1 MGDSLGIP
9 PNCLFCSNPIPTN
22 KYRQTGDTS
31 YSLNKELYLKFYIM
45 KRDLDIRVVI
55 IEDDETIREGYAFL
69 IGTTAG
75 YKIVATYSSC
85 EDAFKKIVQDDPDV
99 LLLDVELP
107 GITGIEALP
116 KLKRLIPDT
125 HILILTVYEQEM
137 LIFRALGNGAAGYL
151 TKNTPPEKIVAA
163 IHEVMDGGG
172 PMSAHIARMVISSFK
187 RNETTPLTRRE
198 TEISRKRIA
207 DELYID
213 LETVKSHIKNIYHK
227 LDVHSKAD
235 AIKAAKD
242 NKFI

>member
-1 MGDSLGIP
+1 
-9 PNCLFCSNPIPTN
+9 
-22 KYRQTGDTS
+22 
-31 YSLNKELYLKFYIM
+31 M
-45 KRDLDIRVVI
+45 KKDLDIRVAI

-69 IGTTAG
+69 IGKTEG
-75 YKIVATYSSC
+75 YKIAGTYSSF
-85 EDAFKKIVQDDPDV
+85 EDAAKKIMHDDPDV

-116 KLKRLIPDT
+116 KLKKLLPET
-125 HILILTVYEQEM
+125 HILILTVYEQEL
-137 LIFRALGNGAAGYL
+137 LIFRALGNGASG
-151 TKNTPPEKIVAA
+151 KIVAA

-187 RNETTPLTRRE
+187 RNESTPLTRRE
-198 TEISRKRIA
+198 TEILEQIATGKSRKRIA
-207 DELYID
+207 EELFID

>member
-1 MGDSLGIP
+1 M
-9 PNCLFCSNPIPTN
+9 T
-22 KYRQTGDTS
+22 
-31 YSLNKELYLKFYIM
+31 
-45 KRDLDIRVVI
+45 RDLDILVTI

-69 IGTTAG
+69 IGNTTG
-75 YKIVATYSSC
+75 YKIASTYPSY
-85 EDAFKKIVQDDPDV
+85 EEAAKKIVNDNPDV
-99 LLLDVELP
+99 ILLDVELP
-107 GITGIEALP
+107 GISGIEALP
-116 KLKRLIPDT
+116 KLKKVLPDT

-163 IHEVMDGGG
+163 IHEVMEGGG

-187 RNETTPLTRRE
+187 RNEATPLTRRE
-198 TEISRKRIA
+198 TEILEQISTGKSRKRIA
-207 DELYID
+207 EELFID

-235 AIKAAKD
+235 AIKAARD